1 MKGGRSLSHFFSYK
15 RVQVDLRVVVVVVVV
30 DGHLDRGRHRRR
42 EVVRVEAGLDG
53 ITANRFHF
61 VRTDCVRTNVLELA
75 QVGIEVLLR
84 G

>member
-15 RVQVDLRVVVVVVVV
+15 RVQVDLRVVVVVVV